1 MAKKQKQEEKVTFNY
16 EGKDK
21 RGQKIKGEM
30 LALNSALARAELR
43 RQGITPTKVVKK
55 SQLSLLAFGSHA
67 VAWLRANMV
76 PSTDPALTPRCCTDV
91 RIGLSSFTPARRRSG
106 ALRRWTN
113 ALRRNGPFLKPLYL
127 R

>member
-55 SQLSLLAFGSHA
+55 SQLSLLGGKKK
-67 VAWLRANMV
+67 
-76 PSTDPALTPRCCTDV
+76 
-91 RIGLSSFTPARRRSG
+91 ITPADVAIFTRQMATMMKAGVPLVQSLDRKSTRLNSSHVSISY
-106 ALRRWTN
+106 AV
-113 ALRRNGPFLKPLYL
+113 FCLKKKKY
-127 R
+127 RA